1 MTPLPP
7 INIDTLKE
15 DTKEN
20 MQPEQM
26 KASHLGAMQLL
37 DDPGSPLYAEPLSM
51 GEYYD
56 TMLMGAR
63 HIAYMPLCPC
73 CRSHNA
79 LAKVYLDE

>member
-1 MTPLPP
+1 MTPLQP

-20 MQPEQM
+20 MQLEQM

-51 GEYYD
+51 GEYGCQTHCLYAF
-56 TMLMGAR
+56 MILLSLSQCIGEG
-63 HIAYMPLCPC
+63 L
-73 CRSHNA
+73 SG
-79 LAKVYLDE
+79 